1 MKDNTKEIALL
12 RPLIRKILGPGIK
25 FDMSGYD
32 NSPGQCT
39 LLNQEILNRFAC
51 LGIYD
56 YTDYLFLDFY
66 KGTPRLYMKYW
77 DNEEIIELEQEMN
90 GWTTSEIISQIYLLT
105 VGSGRR
111 TRRRR

>member
-1 MKDNTKEIALL
+1 MKYNAEHVALL
-12 RPLIRKILGPGIK
+12 RPLIREILGPGVK
-25 FDMSGYD
+25 FDMTGYE

-56 YTDYLFLDFY
+56 YTHYLFLDFH
-66 KGTPRLYMKYW
+66 KGCGSLYLKYW
-77 DNEEIIELEQEMN
+77 DTGEVLELESEFG
-90 GWTTSEIISQIYLLT
+90 GWTTSEIIALIYLIT

-111 TRRRR
+111 KRRRE